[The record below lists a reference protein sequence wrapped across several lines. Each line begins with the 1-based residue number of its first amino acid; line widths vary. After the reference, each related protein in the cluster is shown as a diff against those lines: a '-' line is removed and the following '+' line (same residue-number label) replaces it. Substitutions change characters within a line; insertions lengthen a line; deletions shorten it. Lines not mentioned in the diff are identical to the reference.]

1 MAQKK
6 PAKKTEPASPKATR
20 RRTINRP
27 EGRFAHFLD
36 ALISYDFAHFHPD
49 QNGFTA
55 YKAAL
60 ADDLE
65 IQPRQLSRLLS
76 GQVLPESR
84 ILDRL
89 SMRFPHQIQ
98 TEGWI
103 PRLKW
108 ESIAQEM
115 QLLPE
120 KSVITVLVGH
130 LSAEDI
136 DRFSPTV
143 LKDLGSTM
151 LDRDFKYVYVLAP
164 LSQRLKTD
172 ELPPINLVERLRL
185 KILSRW
191 LDVNPTAIRDASLE
205 RRISQRFLVFQT
217 QGAEDS
223 AHFWCRLPRYLIA
236 SNLLADP
243 DSIYARHQFSAAF
256 DSGSVPYPPLRA
268 NSEQHIPEPV
278 SSGGWMYWDQ
288 NYDFEFRELFKRMLE
303 ADLIVDPEHNKRFP
317 RPG

>member
-1 MAQKK
+1 MT
-6 PAKKTEPASPKATR
+6 PPKVTR

-27 EGRFAHFLD
+27 EGTFAHFLD

-49 QNGFTA
+49 PSGFTA

-60 ADDLE
+60 ADNLQ

-76 GQVLPESR
+76 GEVLPEFR

-89 SMRFPHQIQ
+89 SNRFPHQIQ

-108 ESIAQEM
+108 ECIAQEM
-115 QLLPE
+115 ELLPE
-120 KSVITVLVGH
+120 RSVITVLVGH
-130 LSAEDI
+130 LSAD
-136 DRFSPTV
+136 DVDAFSPMV

-151 LDRDFKYVYVLAP
+151 LERNFKYVYVLAP
-164 LSQRLKTD
+164 LSERLRRD
-172 ELPPINLVERLRL
+172 ELAPIHLAERLRL

-191 LDVNPTAIRDASLE
+191 LDVNPNTKRDSTLE
-205 RRISQRFLVFQT
+205 RHIAQRFLVFQT
-217 QGAEDS
+217 QGGEES
-223 AHFWCRLPRYLIA
+223 AQFWCRLPRYLIA

-243 DSIYARHQFSAAF
+243 ESVYVGHQFSAAF
-256 DSGSVPYPPLRA
+256 DSGSVPYPPNRA
-268 NSEQHIPEPV
+268 DSKQHVPEPV
-278 SSGGWMYWDQ
+278 SSGGWMYWNRD
-288 NYDFEFRELFKRMLE
+288 YDIEFREMFRQLVEL
-303 ADLIVDPEHNKRFP
+303 DLLLDPEHQRRFP